1 MSKNG
6 LHKHYDKLE
15 PEERFRLDVLA
26 TARGDTEESERL
38 TRTCQRQTYT
48 MNHRGYTGRWT
59 GTYEITLRMYIA
71 INNELSKLQMID
83 AFRQLIPYSQSL
95 SHNIAFDA
103 YFKGQEAGSYHAWN
117 AAGKTGR
124 PPAWPGDN
132 LDPDEDERDA
142 AMYRDVDELEL
153 TVEKYGEFLPE
164 LMDKLE
170 RDLAARALSLWEGF
184 SAFCEECVG
193 VAAEKVV
200 AVVLE
205 PVVDRIENLKCVAER
220 LELKPNAETVE
231 QIREG
236 LAVTWRVVEERSV

>member
-6 LHKHYDKLE
+6 LHRHYNKLE
-15 PEERFRLDVLA
+15 PEERFRLDLLA
-26 TARGDTEESERL
+26 TARGDMEESERL
-38 TRTCQRQTYT
+38 TRTCQRETYI
-48 MNHRGYTGRWT
+48 MNHRGYTGRWS

-71 INNELSKLQMID
+71 INNELSKLQIID

-103 YFKGQEAGSYHAWN
+103 YFKGHEAGSYHAGN

-124 PPAWPGDN
+124 LQGWPERGWE
-132 LDPDEDERDA
+132 PEEDGRDA
-142 AMYRDVDELEL
+142 ALDRDIEELDT
-153 TVEKYGEFLPE
+153 TVQKYGAFLPE

-170 RDLAARALSLWEGF
+170 RELATDAYILWKGF
-184 SAFCEECVG
+184 AAFSDECVG

-205 PVVDRIENLKCVAER
+205 PVVDRIENLKSLAER
-220 LELKPNAETVE
+220 LELEADTETVKR
-231 QIREG
+231 IREG
-236 LAVTWRVVEERSV
+236 LRETWRVVEKRGV

>member
-6 LHKHYDKLE
+6 LHRHYHKLE
-15 PEERFRLDVLA
+15 PEERFRLDLLA
-26 TARGDTEESERL
+26 TARGDMEESERL
-38 TRTCQRQTYT
+38 TRTCQRETYI
-48 MNHRGYTGRWT
+48 MNHRGYTGRWN

-103 YFKGQEAGSYHAWN
+103 YFKGHEAGSYHALN

-124 PPAWPGDN
+124 LPAWPEPGWE
-132 LDPDEDERDA
+132 PEEDERDA
-142 AMYRDVDELEL
+142 AMDRDIEELDA
-153 TVEKYGEFLPE
+153 TVQKYGEFLPE

-170 RDLAARALSLWEGF
+170 RELATDAYSLWKGF
-184 SAFCEECVG
+184 AAFSDECVG
-193 VAAEKVV
+193 IAAEKVV

-205 PVVDRIENLKCVAER
+205 PVVDRIENLKSLAER
-220 LELKPNAETVE
+220 LELEADTEIVE

-236 LAVTWRVVEERSV
+236 LRETWRVVEKRGV